1 MFTLDSNSNDNS
13 YLLVSSPLHLCKINS
28 AAEDDPNCSIY
39 GMPVLRVWKSKLVF
53 VSKRT
58 VGNTGY
64 AGMENPILYKD
75 NVEVILGDAHDTC
88 EALRSAFK

>member
-1 MFTLDSNSNDNS
+1 
-13 YLLVSSPLHLCKINS
+13 
-28 AAEDDPNCSIY
+28 
-39 GMPVLRVWKSKLVF
+39 MPVLRVWKSKLVF